1 MNPRWLLLAVLMM
14 LAWSGFAPK
23 DRFTWFLEVAPVLIA
38 LHCCWPRASAF
49 PSRRWL
55 MG

>member
-38 LHCCWPRASAF
+38 LPLLLATR
-49 PSRRWL
+49 PL